1 MQHDIIEIRM
11 TSYDYLNAH
20 RIALKTAQ
28 RLRDEAQTCRDR
40 IIYEVWM
47 INAQRNIDKFEAQ
60 IARETR

>member
-11 TSYDYLNAH
+11 TSYDYLSAH

-28 RLRDEAQTCRDR
+28 RLRDDATTCRDR

-60 IARETR
+60 IARETA